1 MLGLLKKMF
10 GVKTAETAAEVP
22 YKVETPVVQTP
33 TAEIVAELSDAI
45 HDTDKPVK
53 KAPVKK
59 PATTSKPR
67 RTKSKTQ

>member
-1 MLGLLKKMF
+1 MLGLFKKMF

-33 TAEIVAELSDAI
+33 TAVEVITQ
-45 HDTDKPVK
+45 DTVESVTPAK
-53 KAPVKK
+53 KAPAKK

-67 RTKSKTQ
+67 RPKSKTQ